1 MLLHS
6 VCAHMIREVAQRME
20 TTHCNAFRNVC
31 RLDVCS
37 LLLQLLS
44 MLHEL
49 GHLVYDAS
57 HLQFGLKLG
66 P

>member
-1 MLLHS
+1 
-6 VCAHMIREVAQRME
+6 MIREVAQRME